1 MSERRSLLK
10 KLAILFFVFAL
21 PAITFFWLKTGQNMY
36 KPLRVLGPKE
46 VASTFHTKKG
56 RKIQDTI
63 YHTISFYPAAD
74 TGKIIM
80 ANFLLTD
87 DSFGNKAMNEQTWR
101 LVQYFKKNP
110 KLSFITYT
118 GDTKWLA
125 DSSKNDNWKVVY
137 APADSLAAIAKQQYL
152 LSEIQLDSI
161 TKKYTAARRYVMLD
175 SHHRIR
181 GMYKMENRFNIDTLM
196 DEVKVLTVELI
207 REEDDKKLK

>member
-1 MSERRSLLK
+1 M
-10 KLAILFFVFAL
+10 
-21 PAITFFWLKTGQNMY
+21 
-36 KPLRVLGPKE
+36 
-46 VASTFHTKKG
+46 
-56 RKIQDTI
+56 
-63 YHTISFYPAAD
+63 
-74 TGKIIM
+74 
-80 ANFLLTD
+80 
-87 DSFGNKAMNEQTWR
+87 
-101 LVQYFKKNP
+101 
-110 KLSFITYT
+110 
-118 GDTKWLA
+118 A